1 MGKLVFKKTVFM
13 MIAPHCMQVC
23 AASNLQLNIR
33 ADVYSE
39 PVSIQSF
46 TDGWH
51 QPLRPH
57 SERAFAQ
64 GEITL
69 GAEDHYYRY
78 GLLWRYDYLL
88 SFSPDM
94 ARLYHQYANQ
104 RTIEP
109 DQQFDLQLDANH
121 LEAYGVYVAKAW
133 QVMPDWQLWTGV
145 SLLKGQHIVEGQ
157 FFGLVASK
165 SAVRNIDRIR
175 SIQSQISYVYD
186 EPQLYEDE
194 LGWHPASPQGEGIG
208 LNFAIEGA
216 FSPAWSLKADV
227 RDAWGMMYWRD
238 MPRTAYRLQFDDQ
251 KNPPHDLLGQLSID
265 RHYQQ
270 RLPWRAHSQLIYQPV
285 DHAWHADL
293 QMTANRT
300 GELWQAGLYRSTGA
314 NLVGLHVEPQ
324 TGALGLS
331 LKNRNFSV
339 FYLTDHLNTNQAHRI
354 SLMIQGSHTW

>member
-1 MGKLVFKKTVFM
+1 MFKKILCVT
-13 MIAPHCMQVC
+13 ALLLPMQVY
-23 AASNLQLNIR
+23 ATSDLQMSIR
-33 ADVYSE
+33 VDAYSE

-51 QPLRPH
+51 HLLSPR

-69 GAEDHYYRY
+69 GAEDQQYRY

-109 DQQFDLQLDANH
+109 DQQFDLKLDANH
-121 LEAYGVYVAKAW
+121 LEAYGLYVSKAW
-133 QVMPDWQLWTGV
+133 QVLPDWRLWTGA
-145 SLLKGQHIVEGQ
+145 SLLKGQHLVEGQ
-157 FFGLVASK
+157 FSGFVATK
-165 SAVRNIDRIR
+165 AAVRNIDRIR
-175 SIQSQISYVYD
+175 SIQSQIGYAYD

-194 LGWHPASPQGEGIG
+194 LGWQPASPEGEGIG
-208 LNFAIEGA
+208 LNFAIEGK
-216 FSPAWSLKADV
+216 FSPTWSLKADV
-227 RDAWGMMYWRD
+227 RDAWGKMYWRD

-251 KNPPHDLLGQLSID
+251 KNPPHDLRGQLSID
-265 RHYQQ
+265 RRYQQ
-270 RLPWRAHSQLIYQPV
+270 RLPWRINSQLMYEPIAQP
-285 DHAWHADL
+285 WQADI

-300 GELWQAGLYRSTGA
+300 GELWQAGAYRSIGA
-314 NLVGLHVEPQ
+314 QLVGLHVEPQ
-324 TGALGLS
+324 TGAFGLS
-331 LKNRNFSV
+331 IKNRNFSV
-339 FYLTDHLNTNQAHRI
+339 LYFTDHLNTNQAHRV